1 MNPDDNNDD
10 LEIVPDEELHKESGA
25 IASLNAYTAQNV
37 AVFASELAKH
47 TIGQGG
53 GTHDLVARCAAAYT
67 QGLLN
72 YWTERVSKD
81 DPVFYEFTEE

>member
-1 MNPDDNNDD
+1 MNPDDSNDD
-10 LEIVPDEELHKESGA
+10 LEIVPDAELHKEFGTM
-25 IASLNAYTAQNV
+25 ASLNTYTAQNV
-37 AVFASELAKH
+37 AAFVSELTSR
-47 TIGQGG
+47 TIGQGV
-53 GTHDLVARCAAAYT
+53 GTHALVARCAAAYT